1 MEALNALIAAA
12 EHDGLLQTLCPQVIN
27 RTALYA
33 DDVVVF
39 VAPEET
45 QLVTIMATLEIFA
58 EASGLRENH
67 RKVKLLPS
75 NVTLKKLAQ
84 YSDFSHVACPPSHAS
99 TLESGYPF
107 TNWARRKCNLWLTR
121 LMLGC
126 LPGKPACSPR
136 PVGECSLVLLLLC
149 IPPLPWSSPL
159 GL

>member
-58 EASGLRENH
+58 EASGLRANLQKSQATPIQCDLEKTCTVL
-67 RKVKLLPS
+67 RFFPCRLSPFPCKYLGIRLSIYKLGKKEMQPLVDSVAARLPS
-75 NVTLKKLAQ
+75 WK
-84 YSDFSHVACPPSHAS
+84 AS
-99 TLESGYPF
+99 L
-107 TNWARRKCNLWLTR
+107 LTKAGR
-121 LMLGC
+121 
-126 LPGKPACSPR
+126 
-136 PVGECSLVLLLLC
+136 
-149 IPPLPWSSPL
+149 
-159 GL
+159 